1 MALSFEAAEEL
12 IYEFCKT
19 YPQARTITFNLAQTQ
34 EEIYGPEN
42 TVALRGR
49 ISGSY
54 RAASLGA
61 DFALANSD
69 SNEKFERT
77 LRHEILGHFGINTFK
92 PDEKRAVLNA
102 IIEARSEVGLET
114 LWGYVDRLYPGQS
127 DMRNAEEVYALVCE
141 AIEPSD
147 RSAAIDGQ
155 KSYDEVCVSR
165 TRAMRISDLIN
176 LTTMV
181 AEGLH
186 DSTRS
191 QQTFPESDSAQFK
204 QDTPMKISEYPVWL
218 AVQPDDREKMRAAAG
233 QLSDG
238 RSAVAWDKEEKL
250 WYARPGCDLD
260 RINEWLPNRSMRAG
274 GGDPEAEFLDVLTQA
289 GLVVKGMPVMN
300 GTRQRVATTDDKG
313 GKNSGVYSGYL
324 DRRPGGWFINYHRT
338 ADVTNWS
345 ASGGE
350 ADPVA
355 RLHIRAAAK
364 QSQEDS
370 ARQRAAN
377 YARQTRIATRLYDR
391 LPAADP
397 VHPYLVR
404 KGIPPTPE
412 IRQTRN
418 GALVVPFFSAEGNFK
433 SLQYIPAS
441 GDKRLFKGAPKKG
454 NFLVVGGP
462 LEPGQPILYAEGYAT
477 ARSLNLA
484 TERPV
489 VMTID
494 AGNMVTVAQIL
505 HQQFP
510 DSPHV
515 FMADFDHAKNE
526 NKGLLM
532 ATQAA
537 DAVGG
542 HVAYPVFNES
552 EIAQGFTDFN
562 DLHQSRGLH
571 ALREHIASLFQPAA
585 QYDEVSPVPDQPNTE
600 TPGVFLTP
608 KIRQTLEKEWSALQG
623 DFFKQQLQL
632 TDQLKTDLRA
642 ALKAEKAELKSQDT
656 QSLTFGERIAASV
669 GLMEPGS
676 NGLQIAHLNLALKQL
691 NNAEHEGWTTRS
703 FDGQRMK
710 LREAGE
716 YAIKMGRPNP
726 SATGELAKDR
736 DTWVSEQAALRLS
749 GAGLAPLVA
758 VDTSAQAAQFAD
770 QMQARIGEI
779 VSQAK
784 QDPFRTVD
792 LANLALHQN
801 VQDHAAVQAQ
811 RFSPEELQ
819 ASVAIDA
826 RAEAYADVTA
836 PSADDVGVTPTPV
849 TPEDTVKWASLDVQD
864 LAVIQAPPLR
874 EIASETMLDNTQ
886 SVPVYAEQIEAAGVD
901 LTAQVPVAEQP
912 VPGVTLEVAPA
923 PAEPEAPAALAE
935 PAPVASNDQV
945 ALAAESAAPLLEAD
959 PAPVADAQP
968 GTAEPASSIN
978 AEIQPA
984 SVNVEVVPGATE
996 PAAVNA
1002 LQDNTV
1008 QPLTTTAEA
1017 PSTDLTAAGVTSNDP
1032 AAPELEHAAPVQPA
1046 LVEQPDSRGPD
1057 AAAATPLEALQPAPA
1072 EEPIEPALVGPIAM
1086 ASAAAVVKP
1095 ETAAKVADEL
1105 VELTPRRPADDQAAA
1120 AEPVMDFIDVGP
1132 RIGKDEPPLQPSQ
1145 IDKDNLLTRI
1155 TNEAQGDN
1163 SVLYKL
1169 DNEPAFVD
1177 RGSRLEMA
1185 PGAGQSDE
1193 KILAALLTAARFYRG
1208 QIELTGSDAFKAKAI
1223 ELIAQNQVNVSMKN
1237 PAQQLML
1244 DQARQALDLPVVKPD
1259 AIHGNIPEPFDRAP
1273 PATPAMHVATAAGST
1288 APTSPAVTEH
1298 HAAPMPVN
1306 TAANNA
1312 YVPLAVSDPI
1322 TLTHNTAQAGPVDDA
1337 PPLGAARQRP
1347 ETQPAG
1353 VSGDQASGTGV
1364 DPSIHQLSTSAAQG
1378 VTGKVMSCGKAPFR
1392 FDPQNSES
1400 VHIKLRTKT
1409 GVQTFW
1415 GMELAG
1421 LLRETRIE
1429 PGRMATLQYLGEKPV
1444 TVRAPVKDPDTG
1456 VVLRFEDK
1464 QAKRNQWSL
1473 GLLNGTAVR
1482 TGDDQGVKLVAY
1494 DAARFD
1500 MIQHSIMT
1508 QLTVPIDAP
1517 PRPADGLFWMTPN
1530 GQGSARA
1537 GDELS
1542 APRPPV
1548 DTVDVGKPVISSW
1561 SPDGQ
1566 LDMALFRGDGPYLQ
1580 GVIRQGDQYQHVLVS
1595 LPGHAEAPPMVINQ
1609 ITEQGLVPIGVGNGI
1624 NRSGGEPVARE
1635 HIAFKLDGDPA
1646 VRIGKLDFPAEV
1658 PPALHVRLGFDERW
1672 KDTSNLPK
1680 SSPAAAPTTQPSA
1693 MRPA

>member
-19 YPQARTITFNLAQTQ
+19 YPQAHTITYNLAEHQ

-54 RAASLGA
+54 RAASRGA

-127 DMRNAEEVYALVCE
+127 DMRNAEEVYALACE

-155 KSYDEVCVSR
+155 KSYDDVCVSR

-204 QDTPMKISEYPVWL
+204 QDTPMKTSEYPVWL
-218 AVQPDDREKMRAAAG
+218 AVQPDDRDKMRTAAG

-250 WYARPGCDLD
+250 WFARPGCDLD
-260 RINEWLPNRSMRAG
+260 RVQEWMPDRSIRAG
-274 GGDPEAEFLDVLTQA
+274 GGDPESEFLDTLTQA
-289 GLVVKGMPVMN
+289 GLVIKGMPVMN
-300 GTRQRVATTDDKG
+300 GKRQRVATTDDKG
-313 GKNSGVYSGYL
+313 GKTSGVYCGYL
-324 DRRPGGWFINYHRT
+324 DRRPAGWFINYHR
-338 ADVTNWS
+338 AESSKDVTNWT
-345 ASGGE
+345 ATGGD
-350 ADPVA
+350 ANPLA

-364 QSQEDS
+364 QSQED
-370 ARQRAAN
+370 
-377 YARQTRIATRLYDR
+377 ATRERAELHAERTLAAKTLYDQ

-397 VHPYLVR
+397 SHPYLVR
-404 KGIPPTPE
+404 KGIPSTPE
-412 IRQTRN
+412 LRQTRN
-418 GALVVPFFSAEGNFK
+418 GALVVPFFSAQGNFK
-433 SLQYIPAS
+433 TLQYIPET
-441 GDKRLFKGAPKKG
+441 GDKLLFKDAPKKG

-515 FMADFDHAKNE
+515 FLADFDHAKDE
-526 NKGLLM
+526 NKGLIM
-532 ATQAA
+532 ATEAA
-537 DAVGG
+537 SKVGG
-542 HVAYPVFNES
+542 QVLYPAFNER

-562 DLHQSRGLH
+562 DLHQSRGLD
-571 ALREHIASLFQPAA
+571 AVRDQTAPLFMRH
-585 QYDEVSPVPDQPNTE
+585 DEVTTVPDQPNVE
-600 TPGVFLTP
+600 GPSIQAKPFS
-608 KIRQTLEKEWSALQG
+608 LEELQG
-623 DFFKQQLQL
+623 SVAIPTRDDAYADAAGPSSRFSLEEMQGSVPISTRDDAYADAITLSPDGSAVPVAPEALSVVTDAATLGTDTHPEAVLPNEPLLDVPLESAAPITTSTSAESAGPALDEARSEPVLSDAMPTPAPADPDRVVTPELGQLSPGQPL
-632 TDQLKTDLRA
+632 D
-642 ALKAEKAELKSQDT
+642 AEPT
-656 QSLTFGERIAASV
+656 
-669 GLMEPGS
+669 
-676 NGLQIAHLNLALKQL
+676 
-691 NNAEHEGWTTRS
+691 
-703 FDGQRMK
+703 
-710 LREAGE
+710 EA
-716 YAIKMGRPNP
+716 
-726 SATGELAKDR
+726 T
-736 DTWVSEQAALRLS
+736 
-749 GAGLAPLVA
+749 APLATV
-758 VDTSAQAAQFAD
+758 AQAAPQVGQAD
-770 QMQARIGEI
+770 QEAE
-779 VSQAK
+779 
-784 QDPFRTVD
+784 P
-792 LANLALHQN
+792 
-801 VQDHAAVQAQ
+801 AV
-811 RFSPEELQ
+811 
-819 ASVAIDA
+819 
-826 RAEAYADVTA
+826 
-836 PSADDVGVTPTPV
+836 
-849 TPEDTVKWASLDVQD
+849 
-864 LAVIQAPPLR
+864 
-874 EIASETMLDNTQ
+874 
-886 SVPVYAEQIEAAGVD
+886 
-901 LTAQVPVAEQP
+901 
-912 VPGVTLEVAPA
+912 VAPIA
-923 PAEPEAPAALAE
+923 VNSAADAEPEAPA
-935 PAPVASNDQV
+935 
-945 ALAAESAAPLLEAD
+945 
-959 PAPVADAQP
+959 
-968 GTAEPASSIN
+968 
-978 AEIQPA
+978 
-984 SVNVEVVPGATE
+984 
-996 PAAVNA
+996 
-1002 LQDNTV
+1002 
-1008 QPLTTTAEA
+1008 
-1017 PSTDLTAAGVTSNDP
+1017 
-1032 AAPELEHAAPVQPA
+1032 
-1046 LVEQPDSRGPD
+1046 
-1057 AAAATPLEALQPAPA
+1057 
-1072 EEPIEPALVGPIAM
+1072 
-1086 ASAAAVVKP
+1086 
-1095 ETAAKVADEL
+1095 KVAEDL
-1105 VELTPRRPADDQAAA
+1105 VSLLPRPRAGAKAPA
-1120 AEPVMDFIDVGP
+1120 AEPVVDSIDVGP

-1155 TNEAQGDN
+1155 TNEPQGDN

-1223 ELIAQNQVNVSMKN
+1223 ELIVLNQVNVSMKN
-1237 PAQQLML
+1237 PAQQLIL
-1244 DQARQALDLPVVKPD
+1244 DQSRQALNLPVVKAD
-1259 AIHGNIPEPFDRAP
+1259 AIHGDTPAPFDPAP
-1273 PATPAMHVATAAGST
+1273 PATPAMVSTTAGGT
-1288 APTSPAVTEH
+1288 VPLSPAVTEQQ
-1298 HAAPMPVN
+1298 AAPMLVN

-1312 YVPLAVSDPI
+1312 YVPFDVPVPVS
-1322 TLTHNTAQAGPVDDA
+1322 LVNNAAQAGPVDDA
-1337 PPLGAARQRP
+1337 PPLGSAPQAQEIKP
-1347 ETQPAG
+1347 G
-1353 VSGDQASGTGV
+1353 VQDGSRASGTGV
-1364 DPSIHQLSTSAAQG
+1364 DPAIHQLSTSAVEG

-1392 FDPQNSES
+1392 FDPANSES
-1400 VHIKLRTKT
+1400 VHITLRTKT
-1409 GVQTFW
+1409 GIQTFW
-1415 GMELAG
+1415 GKELAG

-1444 TVRAPVKDPDTG
+1444 TVKTPVKDPETG
-1456 VVLRFEDK
+1456 LVWHYEDK

-1494 DAARFD
+1494 DAARFA
-1500 MIQHSIMT
+1500 MIQNSIMS
-1508 QLTVPIDAP
+1508 QLNVPIEEP
-1517 PRPADGLFWMTPN
+1517 PRPGDGLFWMTPN
-1530 GQGSARA
+1530 GQGSAKA
-1537 GDELS
+1537 GDGLS

-1548 DTVDVGKPVISSW
+1548 DDVNVGKPVMSSW
-1561 SPDGQ
+1561 SQDGQ

-1580 GVIRQGDQYQHVLVS
+1580 GVMRQGNEYQHVLVS

-1646 VRIGKLDFPAEV
+1646 VRIGKLDFPAEM

-1672 KDTSNLPK
+1672 KDTNTLPK
-1680 SSPAAAPTTQPSA
+1680 SPPAAAPMAEPSA
-1693 MRPA
+1693 LRPS